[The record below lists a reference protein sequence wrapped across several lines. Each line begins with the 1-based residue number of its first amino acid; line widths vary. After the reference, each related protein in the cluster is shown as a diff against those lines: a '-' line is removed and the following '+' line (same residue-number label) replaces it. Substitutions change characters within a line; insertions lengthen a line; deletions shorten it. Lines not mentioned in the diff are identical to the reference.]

1 MDLIFILYIFNKIY
15 KYDYVGVDLES
26 WQIVTKWMEKEY
38 TEFKIASLV
47 YTEYQ
52 QFFATA
58 PV

>member
-47 YTEYQ
+47 YTKYQ